1 MSSSSRPVR
10 IIEVAALAG
19 VSPST
24 VSKALNGTG
33 HLKEDTRERVK
44 EAADR
49 LGFVPHAG
57 AQSLHGGRTFTVG
70 LLSTDNV
77 GRFSLPVVLGAEN
90 ALLAGQISALLAT
103 ARYDPVREQ
112 HHIRTLLSRRVDG
125 IIVTGRTTEPRRPIS
140 ASVPTVYAFA
150 PSEDPQ
156 DTSVIPDDREGMR
169 QLVDHLSTVG
179 CRRLAFVGGRTDQ
192 PTSQLRYEYAAA
204 RAHEAGL
211 EMLDGPH
218 LGEWSERWGRHAVDM
233 LISEGHLDPAGPGPS
248 ARSPS
253 HGAPPADGII
263 FASDQLARGGADR
276 LRERGLS
283 IPGDVAITGYD
294 DWQVMSLAARPPLTT
309 VDMRLETLGQRAVE
323 LLLDMLD
330 GHGEAGQHL
339 LSPRLITRESTLGG

>member
-125 IIVTGRTTEPRRPIS
+125 IIVTGRTAEPRTPIQ
-140 ASVPTVYAFA
+140 APVPTVYAFA
-150 PSEDPQ
+150 PSQNPQ
-156 DTSVIPDDREGMR
+156 DASVVPDDRDGMR
-169 QLVDHLSTVG
+169 QLVSHLSSVG
-179 CRRLAFVGGRTDQ
+179 CRRLAFVGGRADQ
-192 PTSQLRYEYAAA
+192 ITSQLR
-204 RAHEAGL
+204 HEHASSCADELGL
-211 EMLDGPH
+211 EILGGPH

-233 LISEGHLDPAGPGPS
+233 LISEGLLSPAGQ
-248 ARSPS
+248 
-253 HGAPPADGII
+253 APVQTESEQIDGIV

-276 LRERGLS
+276 LRERGFD
-283 IPGDVAITGYD
+283 IPHDVAITGYD
-294 DWQVMSLAARPPLTT
+294 DWQVMSLASRPPLTT
-309 VDMRLETLGQRAVE
+309 VDMRLETLGQRSVE
-323 LLLDMLD
+323 LLLDMID
-330 GHGEAGQHL
+330 GSGTPGQHL
-339 LSPRLITRESTLGG
+339 LSPRLVTRESTLGA